1 MAIGL
6 ALERPPG
13 ATHDEIAAIYESRFA
28 DFLRVA
34 RAITRD
40 ADAGRDA
47 VQEGFARTLAARH
60 SFRGDGPLEAWIW
73 RSVVNAARTART
85 RSIREE
91 ALDAEPSWDGG
102 LADPDAA
109 LRRAVA
115 ALPERQRLAVFL
127 RHYADLD
134 YRAIARA
141 LDIEINT
148 VSPTLAAAHA
158 ALRRT
163 LGGSR

>member
-13 ATHDEIAAIYESRFA
+13 ATHDEIAAIYEARFA

-40 ADAGRDA
+40 PDAGRDA
-47 VQEGFARTLAARH
+47 VQEGFARALAARH
-60 SFRGDGPLEAWIW
+60 SFRGDGPLEAWLW
-73 RSVVNAARTART
+73 RSVVNAARTARS
-85 RSIREE
+85 RDGRED
-91 ALDAEPSWDGG
+91 ALDAEPFWDGG
-102 LADPDAA
+102 FADPNAA

-115 ALPERQRLAVFL
+115 ALPEKQRLAVFL

-134 YRAIARA
+134 YRGIAA
-141 LDIEINT
+141 TLDIETNT
-148 VSPTLAAAHA
+148 VGPTLAAAHA

-163 LGGSR
+163 LRGMR